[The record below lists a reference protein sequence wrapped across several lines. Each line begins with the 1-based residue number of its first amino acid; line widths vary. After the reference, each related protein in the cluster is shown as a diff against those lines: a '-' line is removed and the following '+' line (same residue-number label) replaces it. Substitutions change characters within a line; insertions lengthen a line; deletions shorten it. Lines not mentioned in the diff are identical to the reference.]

1 MTPIVL
7 VLVIVLDLFRNAHE
21 RGAVDLP
28 PNPFQVI
35 LSTSNIQG
43 YVSRL
48 EERLLTQRLNP
59 EE

>member
-7 VLVIVLDLFRNAHE
+7 VLVLDLFRNAQA
-21 RGAVDLP
+21 GAVDLP
-28 PNPFQVI
+28 PNSFQVI

>member
-7 VLVIVLDLFRNAHE
+7 VLVSSFSISSGMRK
-21 RGAVDLP
+21 RGALDLP

-43 YVSRL
+43 YISRL

>member
-7 VLVIVLDLFRNAHE
+7 VLVLDLFRNAQA
-21 RGAVDLP
+21 GAVDLP
-28 PNPFQVI
+28 PNSFQVI

-48 EERLLTQRLNP
+48 EERLLTQRLKP
-59 EE
+59 RGLKS